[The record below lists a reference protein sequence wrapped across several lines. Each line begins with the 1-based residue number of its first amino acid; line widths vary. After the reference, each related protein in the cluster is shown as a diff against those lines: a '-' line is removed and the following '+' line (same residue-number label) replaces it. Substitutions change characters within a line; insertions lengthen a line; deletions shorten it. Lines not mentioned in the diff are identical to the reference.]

1 LYSTGG
7 CCEYRLELPE
17 AVTPRAVQQRIGS
30 FIEQYGC
37 GLGSSIAMH
46 EFWKQF
52 AVDSALERFMAAVES
67 QAQPSGPPD
76 VSVAIQLAN
85 KELLQRQVPL
95 GDVADAAWALR
106 SQYRDGSTHDLA
118 LVTAYYF
125 LQRRALIP
133 RQLEPIRF
141 EARLIA
147 QQWMTEGLASVTV
160 VTRFEEALFQQ
171 FW

>member
-1 LYSTGG
+1 
-7 CCEYRLELPE
+7 
-17 AVTPRAVQQRIGS
+17 
-30 FIEQYGC
+30 
-37 GLGSSIAMH
+37 MH

-52 AVDSALERFMAAVES
+52 ADDSALERFMAAVES

-85 KELLQRQVPL
+85 NELLQRQVPL

-147 QQWMTEGLASVTV
+147 QQWMTQGLASVKV